1 MSQIGSSAALVESTG
16 RSTVLSPNTATTVLT
31 TSSGVARSA
40 ESASAETLSAFGAA
54 TGLATGLATGADAAA
69 IGVGTVTGAT
79 DPARPQAPTASNHR
93 IGTEWEGSFTRGN

>member
-40 ESASAETLSAFGAA
+40 DAAGAETVAVIGEGTGAVTGAVTDAGAA
-54 TGLATGLATGADAAA
+54 AM
-69 IGVGTVTGAT
+69 GVGAVTGAT
-79 DPARPQAPTASNHR
+79 DPARAQAPAASNHR
-93 IGTEWEGSFTRGN
+93 IGTEWEGSFTRGT